1 MPRYFGVNISVDGT
15 TVSGCVINGVSTKTS
30 AQKTD
35 ARNEKGQVTDTWYF
49 SSEKSVS
56 ITGVMDAA
64 SLTAEAGSTITFRGS
79 TFGVNNTSMDENNQ
93 QPTGF
98 SIEASRSDNA
108 TIHPISSNTV
118 SSGGSGT
125 GT

>member
-1 MPRYFGVNISVDGT
+1 MPRYFGVNISADGS
-15 TVSGCVINGVSTKTS
+15 TVTGCVINGVSTKTN

-35 ARNEKGQVTDTWYF
+35 ARNEKGQVTDTWFF
-49 SSEKSVS
+49 SSEKSIS

-64 SLTAEAGSTITFRGS
+64 SLSNEAGSTIVFRGG
-79 TFGVNNTSMDENNQ
+79 TFGVNSTSVDENNQ

-108 TIHPISSNTV
+108 TIHPLSSNTV
-118 SSGGSGT
+118 SSGGSAGT
-125 GT
+125 

>member
-1 MPRYFGVNISVDGT
+1 MSRYFGVNISVDGT
-15 TVSGCVINGVSTKTS
+15 TVSGGVLNSVSTKTN

-35 ARNEKGQVTDTWYF
+35 ARNEKGQVTDTWFF

-64 SLTAEAGSTITFRGS
+64 SLTNEAGSIIVFRGG
-79 TFGVNNTSMDENNQ
+79 TFGVNSTSVDENHQ
-93 QPTGF
+93 AATGF

-108 TIHPISSNTV
+108 TIHPLSSNTV
-118 SSGGSGT
+118 SSDSGT

>member
-1 MPRYFGVNISVDGT
+1 MPRYFGVNISVDGS
-15 TVSGCVINGVSTKTS
+15 TVTGCVINGVSTKTN

-35 ARNEKGQVTDTWYF
+35 ARNEKGQVTDTLFF
-49 SSEKSVS
+49 SSEKSIS

-64 SLTAEAGSTITFRGS
+64 SLSNEAGSTIVFRGG
-79 TFGVNNTSMDENNQ
+79 TFGVNSTSVDENNQ

-108 TIHPISSNTV
+108 TIHPLSSNTV
-118 SSGGSGT
+118 SSGGSAGT
-125 GT
+125 

>member
-1 MPRYFGVNISVDGT
+1 MPRIFGVNISVSGT
-15 TVSGCVINGVSTKTS
+15 TVTGCVINGVSTKTS

-35 ARNEKGQVTDTWYF
+35 ARNEKGQVTDTWFF

-64 SLTAEAGSTITFRGS
+64 SLTAEAGSTIVFRGG
-79 TFGVNNTSMDENNQ
+79 TFGVNSTSVDENNQ
-93 QPTGF
+93 APASF
-98 SIEASRSDNA
+98 SIEASQSDSA
-108 TIHPISSNTV
+108 TIHPISSNSV
-118 SSGGSGT
+118 SSGSGT